1 MDTLQEL
8 QRWYHSQCDGDW
20 EHGYGIEIGTLD
32 NPGWRV
38 VIHLEDTELSDQPF
52 AEVQRSGHETDW
64 IYCCVRDGKWEG
76 FSGPFLLEEVLRTFL
91 TWATERPTA

>member
-20 EHGYGIEIGTLD
+20 EHENLIQIRTLD

-38 VIHLEDTELSDQPF
+38 VIDLMDTDLEERPYAGTAKELSEP
-52 AEVQRSGHETDW
+52 EHDW
-64 IYCCVRDGKWEG
+64 IHCAVRDGKWEG
-76 FSGPFLLEEVLRTFL
+76 AGGALMLDEILRTFL
-91 TWATERPTA
+91 AWAAKK